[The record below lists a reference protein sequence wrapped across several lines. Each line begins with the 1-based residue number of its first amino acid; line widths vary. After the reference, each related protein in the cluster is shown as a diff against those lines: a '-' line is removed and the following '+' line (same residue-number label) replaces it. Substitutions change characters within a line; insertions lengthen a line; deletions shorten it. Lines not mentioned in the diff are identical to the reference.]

1 MEESLNKGLDHMG
14 FKIQNLSS
22 RGIFFTKGWTKIVNN
37 MKQKRTFLS
46 RPLFAKSFHDVS
58 PGLFRK

>member
-1 MEESLNKGLDHMG
+1 MG
-14 FKIQNLSS
+14 FKIQNLYS
-22 RGIFFTKGWTKIVNN
+22 RGIFFTNGRTKIVNN

-46 RPLFAKSFHDVS
+46 RPLFAKPFHNVL